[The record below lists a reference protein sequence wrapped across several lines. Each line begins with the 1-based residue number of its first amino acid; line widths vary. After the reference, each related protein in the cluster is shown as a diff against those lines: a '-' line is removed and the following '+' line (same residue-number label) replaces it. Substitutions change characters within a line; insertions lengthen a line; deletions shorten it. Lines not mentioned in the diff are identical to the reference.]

1 MTKRLFTLAL
11 ALLVFTGIK
20 ADEAYKG
27 FPDKESGANL
37 KENFRNPP
45 KGYGNVPFYWWTGDS
60 LIKERLA
67 DQLEILSAAPID
79 GFAVSY
85 MHTNPRADKVNA
97 EGYGG
102 YGKADEGR
110 PGVFTDG
117 WWDVWNW
124 FAGQCADKG
133 IGLGLDDYVVGWEN
147 NGFYID
153 EVLADPA
160 ISNYQGRLMMKK
172 YDVAPGTEINLTF
185 DSTPVSATLYP
196 SGKNLTD
203 SIKGDKLDWKSDL
216 SVPQTLYVITTRPS
230 HELHPDLGR
239 RLVGVYFDRFDNKLD
254 AKGRERLNYFFQDEL
269 TYGLNIQSW
278 AEDLPEEFMKRKGY
292 DVRPYLAA
300 LFEPIG
306 EITPKVRL
314 DYADVVT
321 ALAEERYFKP
331 IFDWHNSRGLIYG
344 CDNNG
349 RGLEPLEYLDYFR
362 QISWFTAP
370 GNDAPARG
378 SSFRQT
384 KVSSSIS
391 HLYERPR
398 TWLEA
403 FHSMGWDS
411 NGEWLTSQL
420 DHHMIAGGN
429 LVCLH
434 GLYYS
439 THGGWWEW
447 APPCFHFRMPYWP
460 HTKKWLEYVER
471 MSYLLSQGDHVCD
484 IAVLYPTESMQAYPG
499 ESPDIMWR
507 ITDDLS
513 ARGLDYD
520 YIDYHSLAD
529 ARIDT
534 GALTVGKESY
544 KVIIL
549 PDVKAMHQATLEKLL
564 DFSRAGGIIIS
575 TTDNLKATTLAG
587 ENNRKAAD
595 MWNEIFA
602 SPLCV
607 IISPDEIPALIS
619 RKITPDFVPAAGKG
633 NVLHRRIGEKDVYMV
648 MNIEPGD
655 EMFFRAKGGVE
666 RWDAASGATSPQ
678 PVVRTDAN
686 GTYIRFD
693 GEGKVSRLYVFSPD
707 TPLVTGD
714 TETNWVLS
722 TSTPLDGEWDIE
734 IVPTMNNKWGDFRL
748 PANDEMIGPEVR
760 EFSYRRLGD
769 KTDGFASKD
778 IYGYAPFM
786 EMAVL
791 DSAVNLD
798 TWTGAIPADAS
809 WEPYSF
815 SWQYG
820 VKDNPGSQG
829 YHGLKGKVDNR
840 FMILDRGGHQIFRT
854 NVYAPADG
862 QYLIRREGVTPD
874 HTLIDGRAV
883 SDSTLSL
890 KKGWHNVIVAY
901 ANTPESSFNLVDQ
914 RGDFVD
920 NRSRSAVVFYP
931 ANSGPLKDN
940 DPYGPIVAM
949 KWFDSDRLPYSIYPD
964 GDSVWEY
971 RFATAPGTEKMLF
984 EVKGDIRN
992 VAIDRKPAPS
1002 GALTRHADG
1011 TYSLTITGDTRV
1023 PHEITLTAKPE
1034 IGFDGAAFFLNP
1046 VKFTCGKA
1054 RMEAGNWTDV
1064 EGLKFFSGG
1073 IRYAKDVTLHKNP
1086 SEKIELDLGMVDAT
1100 CEVSVNGH
1108 PVGILINPPYRLDI
1122 TDRVSDGSNRIEV
1135 LVYSSLSNH
1144 YQTVPSGY
1152 RGTPRSGL
1160 LGPVTI
1166 KAYRP

>member
-1 MTKRLFTLAL
+1 MIKRIITAAT
-11 ALLVFTGIK
+11 ALLVFTGIQ
-20 ADEAYKG
+20 ADESYKG
-27 FPDKESGANL
+27 FPDKESSANL
-37 KENFRNPP
+37 KTNFRNPP

-60 LIKERLA
+60 LVKERLA
-67 DQLEILSAAPID
+67 DQLEILSGAPID

-110 PGVFTDG
+110 PGVFTDD

-133 IGLGLDDYVVGWEN
+133 IGLGLDDYVVGWEK

-160 ISNYQGRLMMKK
+160 INSYQGRLVMKK
-172 YDVAPGTEINLTF
+172 YDVAPGSEVKLAF
-185 DSTPVSATLYP
+185 DSDPVSATLYP
-196 SGKNLTD
+196 AGINL
-203 SIKGDKLDWKSDL
+203 SEYIKDGNLNWKSDL
-216 SVPQTLYVITTRPS
+216 SDPQTLYVITTRPS
-230 HELHPDLGR
+230 HELHPDFGR
-239 RLVGVYFDRFDNKLD
+239 RVVDVYFDRFNNKLD
-254 AKGRERLNYFFQDEL
+254 ERGRRSLNYFFQDEL
-269 TYGLNIQSW
+269 TYGLNIHSW
-278 AEDLPEEFMKRKGY
+278 AEDLPEEFIKRKGY

-306 EITPKVRL
+306 DVTPKVRL

-391 HLYERPR
+391 HLYQRPR

-499 ESPDIMWR
+499 ETPDMMWR

-520 YIDYHSLAD
+520 FIDYHSLAD
-529 ARIDT
+529 AAT
-534 GALTVGKESY
+534 EGGALTVGKESY

-549 PDVKAMHQATLEKLL
+549 PNVTAMHQATLEKLL
-564 DFSRAGGIIIS
+564 EFSRAGGIIIS
-575 TTDNLKATTLAG
+575 TGNSLKATTLSG
-587 ENNRKAAD
+587 ENNPKAAE

-607 IISPDEIPALIS
+607 ITAPDEIPAVIS
-619 RKITPDFVPAAGKG
+619 RAITPDFIPASGKG
-633 NVLHRRIGEKDVYMV
+633 NVLHRRIGDKDVYMV
-648 MNIEPGD
+648 MNVEPGD

-666 RWDAASGATSPQ
+666 RWDAASGTTDAQ
-678 PVVRTDAN
+678 PIVRTDDN

-707 TPLVTGD
+707 VPVITGD
-714 TETNWVLS
+714 TETAWTLD
-722 TSTPLDGEWDIE
+722 TTPLDGEWDIE
-734 IVPTMNNKWGDFRL
+734 IIPTMNNKWGDFRL
-748 PANDEMIGPEVR
+748 PATDEMIGPEAR
-760 EFSYRRLGD
+760 EFTCRHIGK
-769 KTDGFASKD
+769 KTAGVATTD
-778 IYGYAPFM
+778 IYGYAPLM
-786 EMAVL
+786 EMALL

-798 TWTGAIPADAS
+798 SWIASVPADTR
-809 WEPYSF
+809 WETYSS

-829 YHGLKGKVDNR
+829 YHGLKGKVDDR

-862 QYLIRREGVTPD
+862 QYVIRRAGVTPD
-874 HTLIDGRAV
+874 HMIIDNSAVTDSAV
-883 SDSTLSL
+883 SL
-890 KKGWHNVIVAY
+890 KRGWHNVMIAY
-901 ANTPESSFNLVDQ
+901 ANTPESTFNLVEQ

-920 NRSRSAVVFYP
+920 DRSRSAVVFYP
-931 ANSGPLKDN
+931 AGSRQLKDN
-940 DPYGPIVAM
+940 DPYGQIVAM
-949 KWFDSDRLPYSIYPD
+949 KWFDSDRLPYSLYPE
-964 GDSVWEY
+964 SESTWEY
-971 RFATAPGTEKMLF
+971 QFATAPGTEKMSLD
-984 EVKGDIRN
+984 VKGDILS
-992 VAIDRKPAPS
+992 VAIDGKRMPS
-1002 GALTRHADG
+1002 DALKRLADG
-1011 TYSLTITGDTRV
+1011 KLSVAIPGDTRV
-1023 PHEITLTAKPE
+1023 SHRITMTAKPE
-1034 IGFDGAAFFLNP
+1034 KGYDGPAFFLNP
-1046 VKFTCGKA
+1046 VKFTCGKG

-1064 EGLKFFSGG
+1064 DGLKYFSGG
-1073 IRYAKDVTLHKNP
+1073 IRYSKDTTINKAAG
-1086 SEKIELDLGMVDAT
+1086 EKIELDLGMVDAT
-1100 CEVSVNGH
+1100 CEVTVNGR
-1108 PVGILINPPYRLDI
+1108 PVEILINPPYRLDI
-1122 TDRVSDGSNRIEV
+1122 TEFVTDGSNHIEV

-1160 LGPVTI
+1160 LGPVAI
-1166 KAYRP
+1166 KTYRP